1 MGGGAPNSTIADL
14 TDVRNGFW
22 DRCFRA
28 GLGRTVADSGFF
40 IELFAAFGIMFLSS
54 FVFRHASRPR
64 RNVRSLYKLI
74 GFLVPPQ
81 KSCPPSQHQ
90 RSDMFSRLLV
100 LMMEMEIRDGDWRL
114 EIEDGYW
121 RLNMEIGEWRWRLE
135 IGDGN

>member
-1 MGGGAPNSTIADL
+1 MAKNLKKSKKKFGGGAPNSTIADL

-28 GLGRTVADSGFF
+28 GLGWTVADSGFF

-90 RSDMFSRLLV
+90 RSDMFSLFLV
-100 LMMEMEIRDGDWRL
+100 SMMTEIMMKMEVRDGD
-114 EIEDGYW
+114 
-121 RLNMEIGEWRWRLE
+121 
-135 IGDGN
+135 